1 MTALPQET
9 ELKLWLHPDEVDAF
23 IRHPRLSRA
32 KASCQAL
39 RTLYF
44 DTPDFM
50 LAKKGVA
57 LRVRK
62 VDSEWVQTLKT
73 EGEQSGGLSRR
84 LELEAPV
91 AGPLPDFSLLPGKLV
106 KKLVPDKRRDNLK
119 VMYETRFERT
129 AWQLRMPDGSRVE
142 VALDVGEILSGR
154 RTQGLCEVELE
165 LKSGSNESLYGL
177 AGLLAQKV
185 MLIPYPPSK
194 AARGAR
200 LASGK
205 EPQPVKSANPL
216 LDKRMP
222 ICTGFAHILRADLAQ
237 LQANLPGL
245 LMDPDP
251 EYCHQARVAIR
262 RLRSAVRLFR
272 KVCAF
277 PDRPLTQI
285 ASLGNELGKLRDADV
300 FVLETLP
307 RLQNRLSPEQFGLL
321 QRRARAFR
329 RRQRDSALSA
339 VLAPATG
346 EALIAL
352 GHWLE
357 QFKGDSDEGRLGPFA
372 TGRLEVMFDRIAL
385 SSGQFA
391 SYSVDQRHALRVQ
404 IKRLRYA
411 CEHFSSLIRM
421 KKTFASGLADLQDKL
436 GSMNDQAAALRQ
448 IAAMNHDGKLDQVLS
463 AVEGWVSEENR
474 ANLSLLGEC
483 LQLFS
488 RNRPVW

>member
-9 ELKLWLHPDEVDAF
+9 EFKLWLHPDDVDAF
-23 IRHPRLSRA
+23 NKHPRFSRA
-32 KASCQAL
+32 RASSQAL
-39 RTLYF
+39 HTLYF

-62 VDSEWVQTLKT
+62 VGSKWVQTLKT

-91 AGPLPDFSLLPGKLV
+91 AGPELDFSLLPGKLV
-106 KKLVPDKRRDNLK
+106 KKLIPDKRRGNLK
-119 VMYETRFERT
+119 VMYETRFDRT
-129 AWQLRMPDGSRVE
+129 AWQLRIPDGSRIE
-142 VALDVGEILSGR
+142 VALDVGEIVSGR
-154 RTQGLCEVELE
+154 RTQALCEVELE
-165 LKSGSNESLYGL
+165 LKSGSHESLYGL
-177 AGLLAQKV
+177 AGILAQKV
-185 MLIPYPPSK
+185 TLFPYEPSK

-200 LASGK
+200 LANGK
-205 EPQPVKSANPL
+205 EPQPVKSATPL
-216 LDKRMP
+216 LEKEMP
-222 ICTGFAHILRADLAQ
+222 ICKGFALILRADLAQ

-277 PDRPLTQI
+277 PDHSLAQL

-307 RLQNRLSPEQFGLL
+307 RLHDRLSPEQFGLL
-321 QRRARAFR
+321 QRRARAYR
-329 RRQRDSALSA
+329 RLQRDSAMSA
-339 VLAPATG
+339 VHAPETG
-346 EALIAL
+346 ESLIAL
-352 GHWLE
+352 QHWLE
-357 QFKGDSDEGRLGPFA
+357 QVKSDTDEGRLGRFA
-372 TGRLEVMFDRIAL
+372 TGKLEVMFDRIAL
-385 SSGQFA
+385 SAGQFA
-391 SYSVDQRHALRVQ
+391 RYSVEERHALRVQ

-421 KKTFASGLADLQDKL
+421 KKSFASGLADLQDKL
-436 GSMNDQAAALRQ
+436 GAMNDQAAALRQ
-448 IAAMNHDGKLDQVLS
+448 MAAMNHDGKLDQALS
-463 AVEGWVSEENR
+463 IVESWVSEENR